1 MVARRSAPDP
11 LDDGMKSLLAL
22 SSIKWQVT
30 AAFIVAWNLFL
41 LAAMRLNGWRNRIE
55 DPRSLAIV
63 GLACFALAS
72 FSALVVWSPSFRKRV
87 TSARRRE
94 LYDPSPF
101 VLLLVVSGL
110 LGAAVVSFAL
120 GFRL

>member
-1 MVARRSAPDP
+1 
-11 LDDGMKSLLAL
+11 MKNLLAL
-22 SSIKWQVT
+22 TSIKWQVV
-30 AAFIVAWNLFL
+30 ASFIIVWSLLFL
-41 LAAMRLNGWRNRIE
+41 IAMRFNDWRNRFE

-63 GLACFALAS
+63 ALACFALAS
-72 FSALVVWSPSFRKRV
+72 FSALVVWSPSFRNHV
-87 TSARRRE
+87 TSIRRRD

-101 VLLLVVSGL
+101 VLFLVVSGL

>member
-1 MVARRSAPDP
+1 
-11 LDDGMKSLLAL
+11 MKSLLAL
-22 SSIKWQVT
+22 TAIKWQVF
-30 AAFIVAWNLFL
+30 AIFIIAWNLFL
-41 LAAMRLNGWRNRIE
+41 FAAMRLNGWRNQIE

-72 FSALVVWSPSFRKRV
+72 FSALVVWSPSFRNRV

-94 LYDPSPF
+94 LYEPSPF

>member
-1 MVARRSAPDP
+1 
-11 LDDGMKSLLAL
+11 MKSLLAL
-22 SSIKWQVT
+22 TSIKWQVI
-30 AAFIVAWNLFL
+30 AIFIIAWNLLL
-41 LAAMRLNGWRNRIE
+41 LAAMRLNGWRNRFE

-72 FSALVVWSPSFRKRV
+72 FSALVVWSPSFRNQV
-87 TSARRRE
+87 TSARRRA
-94 LYDPSPF
+94 LYEPSPF
-101 VLLLVVSGL
+101 VLLLVVAVL